1 MFQLCKSSGIEFAIV
16 PNMKKCICV
25 TCLLASFF
33 SMSCTPKSDKTASTE
48 NNSKRITTRNIYI
61 NKENSYSDFFF
72 DSSKLASYITEQK
85 LPDSLSNRITSFY
98 NARNYQY
105 AWFSSTGVTEQGRGF
120 WNMYRYYTTYE
131 PTKVLPDTVFIKK
144 MDKLV
149 SSTDSNWQEKQ
160 NGLLLAEM
168 KMSEHFLRFFLT
180 NIDQAYLKRKE
191 IERFIPYYK
200 RDAIS
205 QADSL
210 VNKKHKN
217 EKYYEDVNPAYAGL
231 KLFLAKYV
239 AIYKNGGWPVIMVKA
254 AALKP
259 GSNDP
264 SVGIL
269 KKRLWLSADLS
280 EPDSGN
286 SWNEPLTLGV
296 KNFQLCH
303 GYKPTG
309 ILTDVQ
315 LKDMNVKVQDRIIQL
330 LINMGRTQ
338 WMIDQPKG
346 KFILVNL
353 PEFLLHVTEND
364 KKIFDMEV
372 VVGKE
377 GHNTTIF
384 AGNLNEVVFA
394 PYWNVPESIV
404 EKEILPALARN
415 KNYLA
420 KNNMERNGVRSNGS
434 PIIRQL
440 PGPKNSLGQVKFL
453 FPNSYDIYFHDT
465 PAKSLFSKEKR
476 AYSHGCIRL
485 SEPAKLA
492 AWLLQQDTQWDTANI
507 NKAMHSSEEKT
518 VRLKEPVPVLI
529 TYYTAWVTENG
540 MLRFADDIYGH
551 DLEQRKK
558 MFN

>member
-1 MFQLCKSSGIEFAIV
+1 M
-16 PNMKKCICV
+16 
-25 TCLLASFF
+25 CLLASFF
-33 SMSCTPKSDKTASTE
+33 SMSCTQKSDKTVSTE
-48 NNSKRITTRNIYI
+48 NNSKRITRRNIYI
-61 NKENSYSDFFF
+61 NRENSYSDFFF

-98 NARNYQY
+98 NARNYQF

-131 PTKVLPDTVFIKK
+131 PTKVLPDTTFIKQ
-144 MDKLV
+144 MGKLV
-149 SSTDSNWQEKQ
+149 SSTDSNWRETQD
-160 NGLLLAEM
+160 GLLLAEM
-168 KMSEHFLRFFLT
+168 KMSEHFLLFFLT
-180 NIDQAYLKRKE
+180 NIDQGYLKRKE
-191 IERFIPYYK
+191 IERFIPDYK

-231 KLFLAKYV
+231 KTFLAKYV
-239 AIYKNGGWPVIMVKA
+239 DIYKNGGWPVITVKA
-254 AALKP
+254 AVLKP

-286 SWNEPLTLGV
+286 LWNEPLTLGI
-296 KNFQLCH
+296 KNFQSRH

-353 PEFLLHVTEND
+353 PEFLLQVTEND

-377 GHNTTIF
+377 GHTTTIF
-384 AGNLNEVVFA
+384 TGNLNQVVFA

-404 EKEILPALARN
+404 ENEILPALARN
-415 KNYLA
+415 KNYLK

-485 SEPAKLA
+485 SEPAKMA
-492 AWLLQQDTQWDTANI
+492 AWLLQQDIQWDTASI
-507 NKAMHSSEEKT
+507 NAAMHSTEEKS

-529 TYYTAWVTENG
+529 TYYTAWVAENG
-540 MLRFADDIYGH
+540 TLRFADDIYGH
-551 DLEQRKK
+551 DSEQRKK